1 VFAELLTRRLALRQ
15 LYLSDVGA
23 MFDYRSGPDVARFQT
38 WEPQSQEQ
46 VRSFI
51 ASFLDLEPDTPGA
64 WFQLAITLRE
74 SGLLI
79 GDCGLHFPVGE
90 TRQAE
95 VGITLSPAYQGQ
107 GYATEA
113 LRAVLDYLFITLG
126 KHRVYA
132 TVDPRNLPSVA
143 LLKRV
148 GLRQE
153 AHLRESLWFKGAW
166 ADDLVFAIL
175 DREWIAQQGRQ
186 EMNAFMNRD
195 GLLALYV
202 YNAYANKLVLNI
214 VEQLAEAKFT
224 RESSPSHGSVRT
236 LLLHMLECEAFFL
249 ACCQG
254 QPFREFDLADFST
267 VADIRRRWTELE
279 QEQQAFIASLN
290 ESDVVREISA
300 PLGERPL
307 YFPLWQLL
315 VQAFVHSTH
324 HRGELSVVLT
334 QLGHPLPTLDII
346 LHFIQQSG
354 QE

>member
-1 VFAELLTRRLALRQ
+1 MFSELLTPRLALRR
-15 LYLSDVGA
+15 LGPSDVAA
-23 MFDYRSGPDVARFQT
+23 MFDYRSRPEVARFQT
-38 WEPQSQEQ
+38 WEPQSLEQ
-46 VRSFI
+46 VHSFVE
-51 ASFLDLEPDTPGA
+51 SLLDVEPDTPGA

-79 GDCGLHFPVGE
+79 GDCGLHFLAEE

-95 VGITLSPAYQGQ
+95 VGITLAPAYQGK

-113 LRAVLDYLFITLG
+113 LEAVLDYLFATLG
-126 KHRVYA
+126 KHRVCA
-132 TVDPRNLPSVA
+132 SVDPRNHASVA

-153 AHLRESLWFKGAW
+153 AHLQESLWFKGEW
-166 ADDLVFAIL
+166 ADDLIFAIL
-175 DREWIAQQGRQ
+175 DREWKAQQRWQ
-186 EMNAFMNRD
+186 KMNAFMNHD
-195 GLLALYV
+195 SLLALYV
-202 YNAYANKLVLNI
+202 YNAYANKLVLDT

-224 RESSPSHGSVRT
+224 RESSPSHGSVRM

-249 ACCQG
+249 ACCRG
-254 QPFREFDLADFST
+254 QSFDGLDDLPT
-267 VADIRRRWTELE
+267 LADIRRRWTELE
-279 QEQQAFIASLN
+279 QEQQDFIASLG
-290 ESDVVREISA
+290 ESDLAREISA

-307 YFPLWQLL
+307 CFSLWQLL

-354 QE
+354 QEWP